1 MSEKVEEKKV
11 EQPSSPP
18 PPAGPKAPVWPRI
31 LKVWTGLIGL
41 SWGATIAHALS
52 QTTWLGA
59 ATIVIS
65 RMKSTGEPL
74 EALSPGAIGAG
85 AVAAVGI
92 IVLLNRKFGKYF
104 GWSKPGQGTAVR
116 ATALVTLGSL
126 AGFGCTAFY
135 LLPPST
141 SSWWA
146 SVLWT
151 ADILGKVFSIRP
163 VLFPAAGIF
172 ATVMFAIHLLLNR
185 EKWAEFLVETEG
197 ELKKVSWPARKD
209 YMGSAAVVVLVVAI
223 ISLFLYFVDSVM
235 SKAFIW
241 ARIGF

>member
-18 PPAGPKAPVWPRI
+18 PQAGPKAPVWPRI
-31 LKVWTGLIGL
+31 LKVWTGLIGI

-52 QTTWLGA
+52 QTSWLGA
-59 ATIVIS
+59 STIVIS
-65 RMKSTGEPL
+65 RMKSTQAPL

-85 AVAAVGI
+85 AVVAVGI
-92 IVLLNRKFGKYF
+92 IVLLNRKFGKLF
-104 GWSKPGQGTAVR
+104 AWSKPGQGAAVR
-116 ATALVTLGSL
+116 GTALVTLGTL

-151 ADILGKVFSIRP
+151 AEILGKVFSVRP
-163 VLFPAAGIF
+163 ILFPAAGILT
-172 ATVMFAIHLLLNR
+172 TVMFAIYLLLNR

-197 ELKKVSWPARKD
+197 ELKKVSWPARKE
-209 YMGSAAVVVLVVAI
+209 YVGSASVVVLVVAI
-223 ISLFLYFVDSVM
+223 ISLFLYFVDHLM
-235 SKAFIW
+235 SKGFSW
-241 ARIGF
+241 AKIGF